1 MSFNKTKILISLFI
15 FCTFLNPMI
24 NAESLDKTY
33 NLSEEL
39 SIKKATN
46 DVFIITHSFPWP
58 ANSMIVK
65 CSGGNFI
72 WVDTPYNN
80 EATKQVFD
88 WLQSNFGKIRI
99 TQINTGFHN
108 DNLGGN
114 GFLKQRGI
122 DIYGSH
128 LTVRL
133 LNERVEQTRSQILK
147 WLEKP
152 KNKRFYKAHKTAVY
166 IKPTKLFDLG
176 NGPKLIIGGEKVEVY
191 YPGPSHSIDNVV
203 VYFPN
208 KKLLFGGC
216 MVKSIKS
223 KNLGFIGDSNIE
235 QWPISLKKL
244 LTRYRDAQI
253 VVPGHG
259 TSGSIDL
266 ISHTLTLF

>member
-1 MSFNKTKILISLFI
+1 MSIIKTKVAMSVFL
-15 FCTFLNPMI
+15 FCTFFSSVI
-24 NAESLDKTY
+24 NAESLDKIC

-39 SIKKATN
+39 LIKKVTN
-46 DVFIITHSFPWP
+46 DVFIVTHSFPWP

-65 CSGGNFI
+65 CSDNNFI
-72 WVDTPYNN
+72 WVDTPYNK
-80 EATKQVFD
+80 EATEQISD

-128 LTVRL
+128 LTVQL
-133 LNERVEQTRSQILK
+133 LKDRVEQTRSQILK

-152 KNKRFYKAHKTAVY
+152 RFKRFYNAHKIAVY
-166 IKPTKLFDLG
+166 VKPTKLFDLL
-176 NGPKLIIGGEKVEVY
+176 NGLDLIIGGEKVEVY

-223 KNLGFIGDSNIE
+223 KNLGFIGDADIK
-235 QWPISLKKL
+235 QWPISLKKI
-244 LTRYRDAQI
+244 LTRYYEAQI
-253 VVPGHG
+253 VVPVHG
-259 TSGSIDL
+259 T
-266 ISHTLTLF
+266 